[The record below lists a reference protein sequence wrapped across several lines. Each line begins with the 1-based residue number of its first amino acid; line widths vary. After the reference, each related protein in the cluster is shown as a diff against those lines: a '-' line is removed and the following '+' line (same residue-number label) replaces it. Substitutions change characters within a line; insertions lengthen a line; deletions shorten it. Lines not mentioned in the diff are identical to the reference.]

1 MRRYKFGKEKQNFS
15 IRKYSM
21 GAASVLIGTSLVFG
35 LQEVKADEQAGT
47 VAPSSLPLLQVEE
60 SSQADKT
67 SALSNQVAVET
78 KEVATQEN
86 KVESEQVSEVP
97 TSQTGEALTLKSQ
110 PSSEK
115 ESSEQALTPASQ
127 EVPVQLSS
135 VQEASK
141 NLVTAVNKSESDLAP
156 QGKYIYENELAVKN
170 QPTQSAPV
178 VFYAQPGDKVNY
190 DKKLES
196 DGHQWISYVSF
207 SGTRRYVDLGQSASS
222 PATAPSQP
230 APSST
235 SVTSQSNPSPQAET
249 LSSRGSYHFSKQVSV
264 KNEAKVAAATQFT
277 FEKGDKVKYDK
288 TLVAD
293 GHQWISYLSYSGT
306 RRYVDLGKVTS
317 LTPSAPT
324 VPTTPQTSQPTG
336 QLRIQNQTSSGFDI
350 EVTNVS
356 DSKGIKAVKVPVWAE
371 QNGQNDIV
379 WYDAAK
385 QANGNYKV
393 SVSLA
398 NHKNEQGTY
407 QAHLYYV
414 ENDGKL
420 VGVAAT
426 QVKVESKQASTTPQS
441 ETLASNGTY
450 TFTQQVSVK
459 NEAKAAAATQFTFE
473 KGEKVNYDKK
483 LESDGHQWIS
493 YVSHSGTRRYV
504 DLGKVTSSAPSAPTP
519 TTRPQTSQPTGQL
532 TIQNQ
537 TSSGFDIEVTNV
549 SDSKGIK
556 AVKVPVWSDQNGQND
571 IVWYDAAKQ
580 ANGNYKVSVS
590 LANHNNEQGTYQAHL
605 YYVENDG
612 KLVGV
617 AATQVKV
624 ESKQVSTTPQSES
637 LASQGTY
644 TFSKQVSVKNEA
656 KANAPTQFTFEK
668 GDKVN
673 YDKKLESDGHQW
685 ISYVSHSGT
694 RRYVDLGKVT
704 SSAPSAPTSTT
715 TPQTSQPTGQ
725 LTIQNQTSSGFDI
738 EVTNVS
744 DSKGIKAVKVP
755 VWADQNGQNDIVW
768 YDAAKQADGNYKVSV
783 SLANHK
789 NEQGTYQ
796 AHLYYVEN
804 DGKLVGVAA
813 TQIKVESKQAST
825 TPQSESLASQ
835 GTYTFSKQVSVKNE
849 AKANAP
855 TQFTF
860 EKGDKVNYDKKLE
873 SDGHQ
878 WISYVSFS
886 GTRRYVDLGKVTSST
901 PSAPTAPQSE
911 SLASQGTYTFTKQVS
926 VKNEAKAAA
935 ATQFTFEK
943 GEKINY
949 DKVVE
954 ADGYRWLS
962 YTSFSGTQ
970 RFVQLID

>member
-1 MRRYKFGKEKQNFS
+1 MRRIRFGQEKQNFS
-15 IRKYSM
+15 IRKYSL

-35 LQEVKADEQAGT
+35 LQEVKADEQFGETLANSLSPIHVEENSQVDET
-47 VAPSSLPLLQVEE
+47 ISLPKQVT
-60 SSQADKT
+60 D
-67 SALSNQVAVET
+67 ET
-78 KEVATQEN
+78 KELVIQEN
-86 KVESEQVSEVP
+86 KVESERVSDVL
-97 TSQTGEALTLKSQ
+97 TRQTGEKYTSKSQ

-115 ESSEQALTPASQ
+115 VSPEQALTTANQ
-127 EVPVQLSS
+127 EVPIARSS
-135 VQEASK
+135 FQEDQK
-141 NLVTAVNKSESDLAP
+141 NLVTEVKKLESDLAP
-156 QGKYIYENELAVKN
+156 EGKYTYVKETAVRN
-170 QPTQSAPV
+170 QPTQSAPI

-196 DGHQWISYVSF
+196 DGHQWISYVSY
-207 SGTRRYVDLGQSASS
+207 SGTRRYVDLGKVTSSAPRAQSQISTS
-222 PATAPSQP
+222 KPNP
-230 APSST
+230 APQT
-235 SVTSQSNPSPQAET
+235 EVIASNGTYTFTQ
-249 LSSRGSYHFSKQVSV
+249 QVSV
-264 KNEAKVAAATQFT
+264 KNEAKAAAATQFT
-277 FEKGDKVKYDK
+277 FEKGDKVNYDK
-288 TLVAD
+288 KLESD
-293 GHQWISYLSYSGT
+293 GHQWISYVSYSGT

-317 LTPSAPT
+317 SAPRAQSQIST
-324 VPTTPQTSQPTG
+324 SKPNPAPQTEVIASQGTYTFTKQVSVKNEAKATAATQFTFEKGDKVNYDKKLESDGHQWISYVSYSGTRRYVDLGKVTSSAPSTPTAPTTPQTSQPTG
-336 QLRIQNQTSSGFDI
+336 QLTIQNQTSSGFDI

-356 DSKGIKAVKVPVWAE
+356 DSNGIQAVKIPVWSD

-473 KGEKVNYDKK
+473 KG
-483 LESDGHQWIS
+483 
-493 YVSHSGTRRYV
+493 
-504 DLGKVTSSAPSAPTP
+504 
-519 TTRPQTSQPTGQL
+519 
-532 TIQNQ
+532 
-537 TSSGFDIEVTNV
+537 
-549 SDSKGIK
+549 
-556 AVKVPVWSDQNGQND
+556 
-571 IVWYDAAKQ
+571 
-580 ANGNYKVSVS
+580 
-590 LANHNNEQGTYQAHL
+590 
-605 YYVENDG
+605 
-612 KLVGV
+612 
-617 AATQVKV
+617 
-624 ESKQVSTTPQSES
+624 
-637 LASQGTY
+637 
-644 TFSKQVSVKNEA
+644 
-656 KANAPTQFTFEK
+656 
-668 GDKVN
+668 DKVN

-685 ISYVSHSGT
+685 ISYVSYSGT

-704 SSAPSAPTSTT
+704 SSAPSAPAAPT

-744 DSKGIKAVKVP
+744 DSKGIKAVKIP
-755 VWADQNGQNDIVW
+755 VWSDQNGQNDIVW
-768 YDAAKQADGNYKVSV
+768 YDAAKQANGNYKVSV

-804 DGKLVGVAA
+804 DGKFVGVAT
-813 TQIKVESKQAST
+813 TQVKVESKQAST
-825 TPQSESLASQ
+825 TPQSETLASN
-835 GTYTFSKQVSVKNE
+835 GTYTFTQQVSVKNE
-849 AKANAP
+849 AKATAA

-860 EKGDKVNYDKKLE
+860 EKGEKVNYDKKLE

-878 WISYVSFS
+878 WISYVSYS

-901 PSAPTAPQSE
+901 PTAQSQISTSKPNPAPQTE
-911 SLASQGTYTFTKQVS
+911 VIASKGTYTFTQQVS

-949 DKVVE
+949 DRVIE
-954 ADGYRWLS
+954 SDGYRWLS
-962 YTSFSGTQ
+962 YTSYSGTQ
-970 RFVQLID
+970 RFIQLID